1 MSYYLTITVVI
12 ILMINVVF
20 QMWEQKLLI
29 TISNSQYTRNVLLLK
44 FKKEFEDN
52 GFPTIDVVVARAVE
66 LLENTESKLLETY
79 IETKS
84 DPLVGTIEPSMY
96 VGSFEWDSPSLLELK
111 DVRPYAKEIITNLIA
126 LHSEV

>member
-1 MSYYLTITVVI
+1 
-12 ILMINVVF
+12 MINKILFEQF
-20 QMWEQKLLI
+20 QMWEQKLLV
-29 TISNSQYTRNVLLLK
+29 TISNSQYTRHIMLPK
-44 FKKEFEDN
+44 FKTNFEEN
-52 GFPTIDVVVARAVE
+52 GFPSIDIVVARAAE

-96 VGSFEWDSPSLLELK
+96 VGGFEWDLPSLLPPK
-111 DVRPYAKEIITNLIA
+111 DIRPYAKEIITNLIA

>member
-1 MSYYLTITVVI
+1 
-12 ILMINVVF
+12 
-20 QMWEQKLLI
+20 MWEQKLLV
-29 TISNSQYTRNVLLLK
+29 TISNSQYTRNVMLPK
-44 FKKEFEDN
+44 FKKEFQNN
-52 GFPTIDVVVARAVE
+52 GFPTIDIVVGRAAE

-96 VGSFEWDSPSLLELK
+96 VGNFEWDSPSLLPPK
-111 DVRPYAKEIITNLIA
+111 DVRPYTKEIITNLIA

>member
-1 MSYYLTITVVI
+1 
-12 ILMINVVF
+12 
-20 QMWEQKLLI
+20 MWEQKLLI
-29 TISNSQYTRNVLLLK
+29 TISNSQYTRNVMLLK

-52 GFPTIDVVVARAVE
+52 GFPTIDIVVARAVE

-96 VGSFEWDSPSLLELK
+96 VGSFEWDSPTLLELK

>member
-1 MSYYLTITVVI
+1 MLP
-12 ILMINVVF
+12 
-20 QMWEQKLLI
+20 
-29 TISNSQYTRNVLLLK
+29 K

-52 GFPTIDVVVARAVE
+52 GFPTIDIVVTRASE

-96 VGSFEWDSPSLLELK
+96 VGNFEWDSPSLLSPN
-111 DVRPYAKEIITNLIA
+111 DVRPYSKEIITNLIA

>member
-1 MSYYLTITVVI
+1 
-12 ILMINVVF
+12 
-20 QMWEQKLLI
+20 MWEQKLLI
-29 TISNSQYTRNVLLLK
+29 TISNSQYTRNILLLK
-44 FKKEFEDN
+44 FKREFEDN
-52 GFPTIDVVVARAVE
+52 GFPTIDVVLARAVE

-96 VGSFEWDSPSLLELK
+96 VGSFEWDSPSLLDLRE
-111 DVRPYAKEIITNLIA
+111 VRPYAKEIITNLIA

>member
-1 MSYYLTITVVI
+1 
-12 ILMINVVF
+12 
-20 QMWEQKLLI
+20 MWEQKLLV
-29 TISNSQYTRNVLLLK
+29 TISNSQYTRSVMLPK
-44 FKKEFEDN
+44 FKKDFEEN
-52 GFPTIDVVVARAVE
+52 GFPTVDVVISRAAE

-79 IETKS
+79 IENKS

-96 VGSFEWDSPSLLELK
+96 VGSFEWDSSSLLLPK

>member
-1 MSYYLTITVVI
+1 MTV
-12 ILMINVVF
+12 
-20 QMWEQKLLI
+20 
-29 TISNSQYTRNVLLLK
+29 SNSRYTRNQILPK
-44 FKKEFEDN
+44 FKKDFKDN
-52 GFPTIDVVVARAVE
+52 GFPTIDTVVVRAVE

-96 VGSFEWDSPSLLELK
+96 VGSFEWDSSSLVPPK